1 MGAAQHVVVGG
12 DHQAIGQ
19 TGFGF
24 FFVEVIQTRQ
34 PLYIGYFEVI
44 DAMLDFLAQEHVAV
58 GVAAVPIN
66 VPDGVDALY
75 VHGDTF
81 QAIGQ
86 LDGDGVQVE
95 AAELLE
101 IGVLGDLLA
110 VEPHLPAQPP
120 GAEGGALPVV
130 LDEAD
135 VVLLTFEAQGV
146 QAVEI
151 QLLGVARIGLEDD
164 LELGVHLHTVGVV
177 AIATVVGTE

>member
-12 DHQAIGQ
+12 DHQAVGQ
-19 TGFGF
+19 AGFGF
-24 FFVEVIQTRQ
+24 FFVEVIQARQ
-34 PLYIGYFEVI
+34 PLYIGHFEVI
-44 DAMLDFLAQEHVAV
+44 NAVLDFLAQEHVAV
-58 GVAAVPIN
+58 GVAAVPIDI
-66 VPDGVDALY
+66 PDGIDTLH

-81 QAIGQ
+81 QAIGE
-86 LDGDGVQVE
+86 LDGDGVEVE

-135 VVLLTFEAQGV
+135 VVLFAFDAQGV

-164 LELGVHLHTVGVV
+164 LKLGVHLHAVGVV
-177 AIATVVGTE
+177 PVTTVVGTE